1 MSTIETNPI
10 TTDGA
15 SGPSSASNGAGAPSG
30 AGISAGAGAGPG
42 ATSEGVV
49 FQNVY
54 KSYPNGFVAVEDLN
68 LEIHNGEFLVMV
80 GPSGCGKSTTLRM
93 IAGLEEISAGT
104 IDIGGRII
112 NDLPPKDRD
121 IAMVFQNYALYPHMS
136 VYDNIGFALKLAR
149 RPNDEI
155 AQRVGEAARI
165 LELTDMLDRKP
176 AQLSGGQRQRVAM
189 GRAIVRQ
196 PQVFLLD
203 EPLSNL
209 DAKLRVQMRGEITRL
224 QREVGVTT
232 FYVTHDQVEAM
243 TMADRVAVIN
253 RGVLQQVD
261 EPQVLFE
268 KPRNLFV
275 AAFIGSPSMNLM
287 EGKLCD
293 PNPGDEFLKLEIG
306 DEVLAVPRSVLDR
319 NQELRGYMD
328 KPLVV
333 GIRPKDMEDA
343 DIASAHPAN
352 QRFRSV
358 AQNVE
363 SLGFEVIVHFE
374 IQAVPVVSEDALDL
388 PEDMVSAELGGYKDV
403 KRSYPSRLAARFDPS
418 THIEI
423 GDSIEV
429 AVRVENLHYF
439 DLDTGLAIGH

>member
-1 MSTIETNPI
+1 MT
-10 TTDGA
+10 
-15 SGPSSASNGAGAPSG
+15 
-30 AGISAGAGAGPG
+30 
-42 ATSEGVV
+42 
-49 FQNVY
+49 
-54 KSYPNGFVAVEDLN
+54 
-68 LEIHNGEFLVMV
+68 
-80 GPSGCGKSTTLRM
+80 
-93 IAGLEEISAGT
+93 
-104 IDIGGRII
+104 
-112 NDLPPKDRD
+112 
-121 IAMVFQNYALYPHMS
+121 
-136 VYDNIGFALKLAR
+136 VYDNIGFALKLAHL
-149 RPNDEI
+149 PTKEI
-155 AQRVGEAARI
+155 AERVGEAARI

-209 DAKLRVQMRGEITRL
+209 DAKLRVQMRSEITRL

-268 KPRNLFV
+268 QPKNLFV

-287 EGKLCD
+287 EAKLSD
-293 PNPGDEFLKLEIG
+293 TDPGDEFLELEIG
-306 DEVLAVPRSVLDR
+306 DESLVVPRTVLDS
-319 NQELRGYMD
+319 NKELAGYLD

-343 DIASAHPAN
+343 SIVTSHPSN
-352 QRFRSV
+352 QRFHSV

-374 IQAVPVVSEDALDL
+374 IQAIPVVSEDALDL
-388 PEDMVSAELGGYKDV
+388 PEDMVSSELGGYADV
-403 KRSYPSRLAARFDPS
+403 KREYPSRLAARFDPT

>member
-1 MSTIETNPI
+1 MTSTQNH
-10 TTDGA
+10 
-15 SGPSSASNGAGAPSG
+15 SSAAAP
-30 AGISAGAGAGPG
+30 
-42 ATSEGVV
+42 TEGVA
-49 FQNVY
+49 FENVY
-54 KSYPNGFVAVEDLN
+54 KRYPNGFIAVEDLN
-68 LEIHNGEFLVMV
+68 LEIRNGEFLVMV

-93 IAGLEEISAGT
+93 IAGLEEISDGN
-104 IDIGGRII
+104 IEIGGRVI

-121 IAMVFQNYALYPHMS
+121 IAMVFQNYALYPHMT
-136 VYDNIGFALKLAR
+136 VYDNIGFALKLAHL
-149 RPNDEI
+149 PTKEI
-155 AQRVGEAARI
+155 AERVGEAARI

-268 KPRNLFV
+268 QPRNLFV

-293 PNPGDEFLKLEIG
+293 TQPGSDFLKLEIG
-306 DEVLAVPRSVLDR
+306 DEVLAVPRSVL
-319 NQELRGYMD
+319 NHNKELAGYLD

-343 DIASAHPAN
+343 AIVSSHPAD
-352 QRFRSV
+352 QRFHSV

-374 IQAVPVVSEDALDL
+374 IQAIPVVSEDALDL

-403 KRSYPSRLAARFDPS
+403 KKQYPSRLAARFDP
-418 THIEI
+418 TTQIEI
-423 GDSIEV
+423 DDPIEV

-439 DLDTGLAIGH
+439 DLETGLAIGH